1 MPESG
6 LARIHEPGT
15 GAFLKLISP
24 GRLFLKI
31 ICSQLHRITFWS
43 RFDED
48 KRDDISQFSR
58 TVNACGCSRKGLVA
72 PDPEP
77 VPEPGV
83 AIVSDEYAT
92 ASGATIDM
100 AIVNEKGALEP
111 LPPPPPTYEASLK
124 QAENATASGAAIDMA
139 IVNEKGALEPLPPP
153 QPTYEASLKQ
163 AENAEQSPSGAEAA
177 GERPK
182 LPLWKTIVFF
192 VCGIENM
199 DDNKNTSQEA
209 EPVPVL
215 LALIRETP
223 TQKLIGFTNMF
234 VIALI
239 ALGLYIFFF

>member
-1 MPESG
+1 MEPGPNECQNLV

-15 GAFLKLISP
+15 GAFLKIISP

-92 ASGATIDM
+92 ASGAAIDM

-111 LPPPPPTYEASLK
+111 LPPPP
-124 QAENATASGAAIDMA
+124 
-139 IVNEKGALEPLPPP
+139 
-153 QPTYEASLKQ
+153 PTYEASLKQ